1 MKQEQKKTKKEVV
14 NFGGNGSFLGVF
26 VVIFGLIIMLNSL
39 NIISIN
45 VDMWMIWP
53 IFVIFLGLSLFT
65 RKDNVSLMVGSVVS
79 LIVIILM
86 CISFFNPKPVVEN
99 KELSMPI
106 IVSQEMEIEKAKIEI
121 NAGMGDISLYGLD
134 TMKLVE
140 GNILSN
146 FAKTTVNSS
155 LSNNIQDV
163 KIDID
168 QKNEWKDN
176 PKNELKL
183 GLNKNIP
190 VDLIFN
196 SGASS
201 NSLDLSE
208 VMAESISVST
218 GASSLNLK
226 IGDLIDNP
234 NVSIEAGASSIII
247 SLPQTMEGK
256 IIFESALSSKELNKF
271 NYVGDNIY
279 KTTNYDTATKR
290 ADITIKT
297 GMASVVV
304 NWYEPIS
311 KKIVELYYYKAS
323 DDKEVSCD
331 SDFVLPVE
339 RSVINNEDI
348 IKNTIELL
356 IQGNLTQSERNDG
369 FETEF
374 PNIDFKLLNAEL
386 SDKGTLTLTF
396 TEVPGFTTGGS
407 CRTGLLAAE
416 IIKTAKQFKEV
427 RKVVLE
433 PESLFEP

>member
-1 MKQEQKKTKKEVV
+1 MKKEQKKTKQEVV
-14 NFGGNGSFLGVF
+14 NLGGDRSFLGVF

-45 VDMWMIWP
+45 VDIWMIWP
-53 IFVIFLGLSLFT
+53 IFIIFLGLSLFT
-65 RKDNVSLMVGSVVS
+65 KKDNVSLMVGSVVS
-79 LIVIILM
+79 LIVIVLM
-86 CISFFNPKPVVEN
+86 CISFFSPKPFVEN
-99 KELSMPI
+99 REVNMPI
-106 IVSQEMEIEKAKIEI
+106 IVSQELEIKKAKIEI

-134 TMKLVE
+134 TIKLVE

-146 FAKTTVNSS
+146 FAKATVNSS
-155 LSNNIQDV
+155 LSDNVQDI
-163 KIDID
+163 KINID
-168 QKNEWKDN
+168 QENEWKN
-176 PKNELKL
+176 APKNELKL
-183 GLNKNIP
+183 GINKNVP
-190 VDLIFN
+190 VDLVFN

-208 VMAESISVST
+208 VMAGNIDIST

-226 IGDLIDNP
+226 IGDLVENP
-234 NVSIEAGASSIII
+234 NVLIKAGASSIII
-247 SLPQTMEGK
+247 SLPRTMEGK
-256 IIFESALSSKELNKF
+256 IIFESALSSKELNGF

-279 KTTNYDTATKR
+279 KTINYDTAKKK

-297 GMASVVV
+297 GMASVVI

-311 KKIVELYYYKAS
+311 KRTVELYYYKAS

-331 SDFVLPVE
+331 SDFVLPIK
-339 RSVINNEDI
+339 RSVIDSEDI

-356 IQGNLTQSERNDG
+356 IQGNLAQSERNDG

-374 PNIDFKLLNAEL
+374 PNVDFKLLNAEL
-386 SDKGTLTLTF
+386 SEKGTLTLTF

-416 IIKTAKQFKEV
+416 IIKTAKQFDQV